1 MDEKAKPYHKKKKM
15 YKTDELDKADE
26 KVKPYHRKKK
36 KSRFFELYIVK
47 SLGQVSPEN
56 GINTDAKQ
64 QLNTALCILCRK
76 ISDQALALTEY
87 AHKKT
92 ISAKEIQNSLKVLI
106 SGELLKNSMNQG
118 ARAVENFEE
127 YNQTKITLATKLP
140 SCSRSNKADIIFPP
154 PILDKFLRRMGYS
167 KILVTSYAPVY
178 LAAVIEYIT
187 AEILNISSL
196 KAQEGRKSRITVRH
210 MELGIRSDQ
219 EFNSLFNKL
228 NIKFLGG
235 GIQPGIHKEFLAK
248 KKKKKNKKRDGD
260 TKKAAQEENNK
271 TTKITKRYKP
281 GTVAL
286 KEIKRYQKDGH
297 LILARAPF
305 ERLVRSQFSP
315 SGEEEKRKISKQVF
329 TVLQYH
335 VEQNVIQALRMA
347 NLISIHSGHTKLI
360 EKDILLAN
368 FISQKPYNF
377 SINQYEDFIN
387 QMSGLSLS
395 ASAGDYTPTE
405 ELPPPAGSKKSTSDS
420 EESGVE
426 TVSDSGESS
435 EEEVPTEDSSEELEY
450 IAETDFFTETETE
463 TPWAGPRYIKSR
475 SRLPIQTN

>member
-1 MDEKAKPYHKKKKM
+1 MDEKA
-15 YKTDELDKADE
+15 
-26 KVKPYHRKKK
+26 KPYHRKKK

-47 SLGQVSPEN
+47 SLQQVSPEN

-64 QLNTALCILCRK
+64 QLNTALCILCRR

-87 AHKKT
+87 AHKRT
-92 ISAKEIQNSLKVLI
+92 ISVKEIQNSLKVLV
-106 SGELLKNSMNQG
+106 SGELLKHSMSEG
-118 ARAVENFEE
+118 TRAVEKFEE
-127 YNQTKITLATKLP
+127 YNQTKITLAAKLP
-140 SCSRSNKADIIFPP
+140 SCSRSNKAEIIFPP
-154 PILDKFLRRMGYS
+154 SILGKFLRRFGYS
-167 KILVTSYAPVY
+167 KILVTACAPVY

-196 KAQEGRKSRITVRH
+196 RAQESRKNRITVRH
-210 MELGIRSDQ
+210 MELGVRSDQ

-228 NIKFLGG
+228 NIKLLGG

-248 KKKKKNKKRDGD
+248 KKKNKKKGGKEETGKGENLADN
-260 TKKAAQEENNK
+260 KAA
-271 TTKITKRYKP
+271 KRYKP

-297 LILARAPF
+297 LILARTPF

-315 SGEEEKRKISKQVF
+315 SGEEEKRKISKKVF

-377 SINQYEDFIN
+377 SITQYEDFIN
-387 QMSGLSLS
+387 QMDGLSLS
-395 ASAGDYTPTE
+395 TSAGDYTPPTE
-405 ELPPPAGSKKSTSDS
+405 DAPAPGEPGKGPESESEGSDS
-420 EESGVE
+420 ASL
-426 TVSDSGESS
+426 SDSAESS
-435 EEEVPTEDSSEELEY
+435 EEEVPTEDSSEELEH

-463 TPWAGPRYIKSR
+463 TPWAGPRYLKSR
-475 SRLPIQTN
+475 SRLPIEVNT